1 MMRRGALGAS
11 VSAVRAVGAA
21 SAALHASPASAS
33 SSSSWAFRAAPL
45 VAPSA
50 QRRTLFGF
58 GESSQEKVKLDTAE
72 YDKQNVH
79 YTGSIFGVA
88 VESLVHYGKIA
99 LTVAGILSI
108 VYLFW
113 KASFMLSQYSVIAV
127 GKMGFVGGFITA
139 TGIWW
144 VVNIVKRRYN
154 IPPNAV
160 YNQAIAI
167 ALRDKRVTSFLGSY
181 PRTGEFRAYHASGGF
196 KLPLP
201 RRIRSGQYE
210 LADLIG
216 TKPKKLQMIFLLIS
230 PDEKQALVSCEVR
243 KADSAWVLGSSYYF
257 HSLAVH
263 LSDPKDKAAKESV
276 ILIGNDKD
284 VVYPGIFTD

>member
-1 MMRRGALGAS
+1 MMRRSVFNAPARAAS
-11 VSAVRAVGAA
+11 GLIGSAASSLLQQTSIPCASPAYTSANNAVRA
-21 SAALHASPASAS
+21 SQ
-33 SSSSWAFRAAPL
+33 
-45 VAPSA
+45 

-58 GESSQEKVKLDTAE
+58 GEKQEKVELNTAE
-72 YDKQNVH
+72 YDKQSVH

-88 VESLVHYGKIA
+88 VETLVHYAKIG

-127 GKMGFVGGFITA
+127 GKMGFIGGFITA
-139 TGIWW
+139 TGLWW

-167 ALRDKRVTSFLGSY
+167 ALRNTRITSFLGSY
-181 PRTGEFRAYHASGGF
+181 PRTGEFRAYHATGGF

-201 RRIRSGQYE
+201 RRLRSGQYE
-210 LADLIG
+210 LSDLIG
-216 TKPKKLQMIFLLIS
+216 TKPKKLQMVFLLIS
-230 PDEKQALVSCEVR
+230 PDEKQALVTCEVR

-263 LSDPKDKAAKESV
+263 LSDPKDKEAKESV